1 MDRVH
6 PWQSSRR
13 PYDETQEASE
23 EVKVDG
29 KGCWTSEVNHGWN
42 EVHHLSIHENE
53 DKMKP
58 MVVNPY
64 YEVMADSYCVSPD
77 QTPIGCHSSPL

>member
-1 MDRVH
+1 MGRVH
-6 PWQSSRR
+6 SWQSSRR

-23 EVKVDG
+23 EVKDKAVDG
-29 KGCWTSEVNHGWN
+29 KGCWASEVNHGRN
-42 EVHHLSIHENE
+42 EVHHLGIHENE

-64 YEVMADSYCVSPD
+64 CEVMAETPD
-77 QTPIGCHSSPL
+77 QKPIGSHSSPL